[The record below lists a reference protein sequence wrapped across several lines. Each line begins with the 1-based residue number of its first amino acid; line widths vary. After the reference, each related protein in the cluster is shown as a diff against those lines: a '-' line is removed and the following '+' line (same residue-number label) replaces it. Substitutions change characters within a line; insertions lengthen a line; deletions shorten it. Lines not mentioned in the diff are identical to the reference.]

1 MAPSID
7 YSDPSADQTFWYRSC
22 PQPVTVFGEPSEGCS
37 RNLTGHQGLSQK
49 EPAPLTPSEKEE
61 NELEKLEKK
70 RTEIQKTVKRPC
82 VVLVILAIV
91 VLLII
96 FVKMHDNQTSEG
108 NSVPEVSKQNHT
120 EIMKEVKEEGKEEVK
135 EEVKEKGRE
144 EVEVE
149 VKESSPTPEDAAADG
164 SDIRPVTFD
173 LEHAFTVGESIH
185 LSENGDLEW
194 QGKIVH
200 HKGGT
205 LGAYEEA
212 VNIFNGTDY
221 HIYEVYDVL
230 VNAHPELKTDHLEPY
245 ECEDINDYY
254 GFTVSRA
261 PAEINEIDNAL
272 REGRLVQLQVHS
284 NEWRD
289 AEGKQVDWP
298 GYHSGLIFY
307 FDGSLYH
314 MKASG
319 TINQKNAVYTREQLI
334 DWIGG
339 TSKQLVIYTKH
350 SAE

>member
-1 MAPSID
+1 MG
-7 YSDPSADQTFWYRSC
+7 R
-22 PQPVTVFGEPSEGCS
+22 
-37 RNLTGHQGLSQK
+37 
-49 EPAPLTPSEKEE
+49 
-61 NELEKLEKK
+61 LEKK
-70 RTEIQKTVKRPC
+70 RTEIQKAVKKPYA
-82 VVLVILAIV
+82 VLVILAIAA
-91 VLLII
+91 LLII
-96 FVKMHDNQTSEG
+96 VAKVQNNRAGEGTSVLEDN
-108 NSVPEVSKQNHT
+108 KQNRT
-120 EIMKEVKEEGKEEVK
+120 EAKENSQTPEGLVKD
-135 EEVKEKGRE
+135 
-144 EVEVE
+144 
-149 VKESSPTPEDAAADG
+149 SSPAPEGVAKDSSPAPESIVKDSSQTPEGLVDG
-164 SDIRPVTFD
+164 GSEIRPVTFD
-173 LEHAFTVGESIH
+173 LEHAITVGESIH
-185 LSENGDLEW
+185 LSKNGDLEW

-284 NEWRD
+284 NKWRN
-289 AEGKQVDWP
+289 AEGNPVDWP

-314 MKASG
+314 MKAPG
-319 TINQKNAVYTREQLI
+319 KINQKNAVYTREQLI

-339 TSKQLVIYTKH
+339 TGKQLVIYTKH
-350 SAE
+350 QTE

>member
-1 MAPSID
+1 MG
-7 YSDPSADQTFWYRSC
+7 R
-22 PQPVTVFGEPSEGCS
+22 
-37 RNLTGHQGLSQK
+37 
-49 EPAPLTPSEKEE
+49 
-61 NELEKLEKK
+61 LEKK
-70 RTEIQKTVKRPC
+70 RTEIQKAVKKPYAI
-82 VVLVILAIV
+82 LVILAIAA
-91 VLLII
+91 LLII
-96 FVKMHDNQTSEG
+96 VAKVQNNRAGEGTSVLEDNQ
-108 NSVPEVSKQNHT
+108 QNRM
-120 EIMKEVKEEGKEEVK
+120 EAKESSQTP
-135 EEVKEKGRE
+135 KGL
-144 EVEVE
+144 
-149 VKESSPTPEDAAADG
+149 VKESSPASEGMVKDSSPAPESIVKDSSQTPEGLVDG
-164 SDIRPVTFD
+164 GSEIRPVTFD
-173 LEHAFTVGESIH
+173 LEHAITVGESIH
-185 LSENGDLEW
+185 LSKNGDLEW

-245 ECEDINDYY
+245 ECEHINDYY

-284 NEWRD
+284 NKWRN
-289 AEGKQVDWP
+289 AQGEQVDWP

-314 MKASG
+314 MKAAG

-350 SAE
+350 QAE

>member
-1 MAPSID
+1 M
-7 YSDPSADQTFWYRSC
+7 
-22 PQPVTVFGEPSEGCS
+22 
-37 RNLTGHQGLSQK
+37 
-49 EPAPLTPSEKEE
+49 EKP
-61 NELEKLEKK
+61 EKK
-70 RTEIQKTVKRPC
+70 RTEKQKAVNKTC

-91 VLLII
+91 TLLII
-96 FVKMHDNQTSEG
+96 FAKVQDKQTGEEIPVHEVSKQNRPEASKQ
-108 NSVPEVSKQNHT
+108 NRTEASKQNRPEVSKQNRP
-120 EIMKEVKEEGKEEVK
+120 EVKES
-135 EEVKEKGRE
+135 
-144 EVEVE
+144 
-149 VKESSPTPEDAAADG
+149 KESSPTAEGVVAGG
-164 SDIRPVTFD
+164 SDLRPVTFD
-173 LEHAFTVGESIH
+173 LEHAITVGESIH
-185 LSENGDLEW
+185 LSKNGDLEW

-212 VNIFNGTDY
+212 VNIFNEADY

-284 NEWRD
+284 NKWRN
-289 AEGKQVDWP
+289 AEGEQVDWP
-298 GYHSGLIFY
+298 GFHSGLIFY

-319 TINQKNAVYTREQLI
+319 TINQKNSVYTREQLI

-350 SAE
+350 PNNQRPPD

>member
-1 MAPSID
+1 M
-7 YSDPSADQTFWYRSC
+7 
-22 PQPVTVFGEPSEGCS
+22 
-37 RNLTGHQGLSQK
+37 
-49 EPAPLTPSEKEE
+49 TPSEKEE

-120 EIMKEVKEEGKEEVK
+120 EVKEEGREEVK

-149 VKESSPTPEDAAADG
+149 VKESSPTPENVAADG

-173 LEHAFTVGESIH
+173 LEHAITVGESIH

-194 QGKIVH
+194 QGNIVH

-319 TINQKNAVYTREQLI
+319 TINQKNAVCCIYQ
-334 DWIGG
+334 G
-339 TSKQLVIYTKH
+339 TAY
-350 SAE
+350 

>member
-1 MAPSID
+1 MG
-7 YSDPSADQTFWYRSC
+7 R
-22 PQPVTVFGEPSEGCS
+22 
-37 RNLTGHQGLSQK
+37 
-49 EPAPLTPSEKEE
+49 
-61 NELEKLEKK
+61 LEKK
-70 RTEIQKTVKRPC
+70 RTEIQKAVKKPYA
-82 VVLVILAIV
+82 VLVILAIAA
-91 VLLII
+91 LLII
-96 FVKMHDNQTSEG
+96 VAKVQNNRAGEGTSVLEDNQQNRTEAKENSQTPEG
-108 NSVPEVSKQNHT
+108 
-120 EIMKEVKEEGKEEVK
+120 I
-135 EEVKEKGRE
+135 
-144 EVEVE
+144 
-149 VKESSPTPEDAAADG
+149 VKESSQAPEGMVKNSSPAPESMVKDSSQTPEGLVDG
-164 SDIRPVTFD
+164 GSEVRPVTFD
-173 LEHAFTVGESIH
+173 LEHAITVGESIH
-185 LSENGDLEW
+185 LSKNGDLEW

-284 NEWRD
+284 NKWRN
-289 AEGKQVDWP
+289 AEGNPVDWP

-314 MKASG
+314 MKAPG
-319 TINQKNAVYTREQLI
+319 KINQKNAVYTREQLI

-339 TSKQLVIYTKH
+339 TGKQLVIYTKH
-350 SAE
+350 QTE

>member
-22 PQPVTVFGEPSEGCS
+22 PQPVTVFGEPGEGCS

-96 FVKMHDNQTSEG
+96 FVKMHDNPTSEG

-120 EIMKEVKEEGKEEVK
+120 EVKEEGREEVK

-149 VKESSPTPEDAAADG
+149 VKESNPTSEDVAADG

-173 LEHAFTVGESIH
+173 LEHAITVGESIH

>member
-1 MAPSID
+1 LG
-7 YSDPSADQTFWYRSC
+7 R
-22 PQPVTVFGEPSEGCS
+22 
-37 RNLTGHQGLSQK
+37 
-49 EPAPLTPSEKEE
+49 
-61 NELEKLEKK
+61 LEKK
-70 RTEIQKTVKRPC
+70 RTEIQKSVKKPYA
-82 VVLVILAIV
+82 VLVILAIAA
-91 VLLII
+91 LLII
-96 FVKMHDNQTSEG
+96 VAKVQNNRAGEGTSVLEDNQQNRTEAKENSQTPEG
-108 NSVPEVSKQNHT
+108 
-120 EIMKEVKEEGKEEVK
+120 I
-135 EEVKEKGRE
+135 
-144 EVEVE
+144 
-149 VKESSPTPEDAAADG
+149 VKESSQAPEGMAKDSSSTAPEGLVKDSSQTPEGLVDG
-164 SDIRPVTFD
+164 GSEVRPVTFD
-173 LEHAFTVGESIH
+173 LEHAITVGESIH
-185 LSENGDLEW
+185 LSKNGDLEW

-245 ECEDINDYY
+245 ECEDINDYF

-284 NEWRD
+284 NKWRN
-289 AEGKQVDWP
+289 AEGNPVDWP

-314 MKASG
+314 MKAPG
-319 TINQKNAVYTREQLI
+319 KINQKNAVYTREQLI

-339 TSKQLVIYTKH
+339 TGKQLVIYTKH
-350 SAE
+350 QTE

>member
-1 MAPSID
+1 MDS
-7 YSDPSADQTFWYRSC
+7 
-22 PQPVTVFGEPSEGCS
+22 
-37 RNLTGHQGLSQK
+37 
-49 EPAPLTPSEKEE
+49 
-61 NELEKLEKK
+61 LEKK
-70 RTEIQKTVKRPC
+70 RIEIQKIVKKPR

-91 VLLII
+91 TLLII
-96 FVKMHDNQTSEG
+96 FVKMQDNQAGDG
-108 NSVPEVSKQNHT
+108 NSGLEVSEQNRT
-120 EIMKEVKEEGKEEVK
+120 EVKKEVKEKVREEVK
-135 EEVKEKGRE
+135 E
-144 EVEVE
+144 E
-149 VKESSPTPEDAAADG
+149 VKESSPTPEGIVDG
-164 SDIRPVTFD
+164 VSDIRPVTFN
-173 LEHAFTVGESIH
+173 LEHAITVGESIH
-185 LSENGDLEW
+185 LSKNGDLEW

-212 VNIFNGTDY
+212 VNIFNGTNY

-284 NEWRD
+284 NKWRD
-289 AEGKQVDWP
+289 SEGKQVDWP

-314 MKASG
+314 MKASIRWMLCIPESSLSTG
-319 TINQKNAVYTREQLI
+319 SEVPKSS
-334 DWIGG
+334 W
-339 TSKQLVIYTKH
+339 
-350 SAE
+350 

>member
-1 MAPSID
+1 M
-7 YSDPSADQTFWYRSC
+7 
-22 PQPVTVFGEPSEGCS
+22 
-37 RNLTGHQGLSQK
+37 K
-49 EPAPLTPSEKEE
+49 KEE
-61 NELEKLEKK
+61 NELEKLGKK

-120 EIMKEVKEEGKEEVK
+120 EVKKEVKEEVK
-135 EEVKEKGRE
+135 EEIKEGVKEKGRE

-149 VKESSPTPEDAAADG
+149 VKESSPTPENVAADG

-173 LEHAFTVGESIH
+173 LEHAITVGESIH
-185 LSENGDLEW
+185 LSENGNLEW

>member
-1 MAPSID
+1 MG
-7 YSDPSADQTFWYRSC
+7 R
-22 PQPVTVFGEPSEGCS
+22 
-37 RNLTGHQGLSQK
+37 
-49 EPAPLTPSEKEE
+49 
-61 NELEKLEKK
+61 LEKK
-70 RTEIQKTVKRPC
+70 RTEIQKAVKKPYA
-82 VVLVILAIV
+82 VLVILAIAA
-91 VLLII
+91 LLII
-96 FVKMHDNQTSEG
+96 VAKVQNNRAGEGTSVLEDNQQNRTEAKENSQTPEG
-108 NSVPEVSKQNHT
+108 LVKDNRPAPEDV
-120 EIMKEVKEEGKEEVK
+120 VKD
-135 EEVKEKGRE
+135 
-144 EVEVE
+144 
-149 VKESSPTPEDAAADG
+149 SSPAPEGVAKDSSPAPESLVKDSSQTPEGLVDG
-164 SDIRPVTFD
+164 GSEIRPVTFD
-173 LEHAFTVGESIH
+173 LEHAITVGESIH
-185 LSENGDLEW
+185 LSKNGDLEW

-284 NEWRD
+284 NKWRN
-289 AEGKQVDWP
+289 AEGNPVDWP

-314 MKASG
+314 MKAPG
-319 TINQKNAVYTREQLI
+319 KINQKNAVYTREQLI

-339 TSKQLVIYTKH
+339 TGKQLVIYTKH
-350 SAE
+350 QTE

>member
-1 MAPSID
+1 MG
-7 YSDPSADQTFWYRSC
+7 R
-22 PQPVTVFGEPSEGCS
+22 
-37 RNLTGHQGLSQK
+37 
-49 EPAPLTPSEKEE
+49 
-61 NELEKLEKK
+61 LEKK
-70 RTEIQKTVKRPC
+70 RTEIQKAVKKPYA
-82 VVLVILAIV
+82 VLVILAIAA
-91 VLLII
+91 LLIL
-96 FVKMHDNQTSEG
+96 FAKVQDKQTGEGTSVLEDNQQNRTEAKENSQTPEG
-108 NSVPEVSKQNHT
+108 
-120 EIMKEVKEEGKEEVK
+120 I
-135 EEVKEKGRE
+135 
-144 EVEVE
+144 
-149 VKESSPTPEDAAADG
+149 VKESSQAPEGMVKDSSQAPEGMVKDSSQTPEGLVDG
-164 SDIRPVTFD
+164 GSEVRPVTFD
-173 LEHAFTVGESIH
+173 LEHAITVGESIH
-185 LSENGDLEW
+185 LSKNGDLEW

-284 NEWRD
+284 NKWRN
-289 AEGKQVDWP
+289 AEGNPVDWP

-314 MKASG
+314 MKAPG
-319 TINQKNAVYTREQLI
+319 KINQKNAVYTREQLI

-339 TSKQLVIYTKH
+339 TGKQLVIYTKH
-350 SAE
+350 QTE